1 MPTGIEVED
10 TVVKTEQLELIIA
23 EQRKLQTP
31 EELLEWV
38 IKLYGEEFIKANAE
52 IARLSSANDEM
63 FLIKQKTVIANRGLV
78 GDNNNLRADNAQLL
92 HFTTQILN
100 ALPRN
105 RDWLD
110 PQLEALGRS
119 LLPKPK
125 IDPPKDEP
133 DDFTVA

>member
-1 MPTGIEVED
+1 MEEALVN
-10 TVVKTEQLELIIA
+10 TEQLELIVA

-38 IKLYGEEFIKANAE
+38 IKLYGDEFIKANAE
-52 IARLSSANDEM
+52 VARLSSANDEL
-63 FLIKQKTVIANRGLV
+63 FLLKQKTVIANRSLIV
-78 GDNNNLRADNAQLL
+78 DNNNLRADNAQLL
-92 HFTTQILN
+92 HFATQMLN